1 MTIDE
6 TVKADMTAA
15 MKSGDRTRASAL
27 RLVLSELQRSMKDGD
42 GDQQAVLRRE
52 RKRRIEAAD
61 QFEAAG
67 RPELAAPERE
77 EALMIEAYLPAE
89 LPDDQLRDLV
99 RAAVAASG
107 ASGPADIGTAMRATM
122 EQVAGR
128 ADGKRVNALV
138 REELGG

>member
-1 MTIDE
+1 VTIDE

-67 RPELAAPERE
+67 RPELAAHERE

>member
-1 MTIDE
+1 
-6 TVKADMTAA
+6 
-15 MKSGDRTRASAL
+15 
-27 RLVLSELQRSMKDGD
+27 
-42 GDQQAVLRRE
+42 
-52 RKRRIEAAD
+52 
-61 QFEAAG
+61 
-67 RPELAAPERE
+67 
-77 EALMIEAYLPAE
+77 MIEAYLPAE